1 MNTAPRN
8 VVNGSQP
15 HQKNS
20 EAERD
25 PNNRHCTISA
35 DFQSIANCGIDR
47 NKAIC
52 AAFVAAI
59 VKQRELARKGR
70 EVEQ

>member
-1 MNTAPRN
+1 MSKNRK
-8 VVNGSQP
+8 GSADADRHSP
-15 HQKNS
+15 L
-20 EAERD
+20 D

-59 VKQRELARKGR
+59 VKQRELARKG
-70 EVEQ
+70 QQ